1 MACRRNS
8 SSASRRTRSETYCS
22 VMASAAQ
29 VVVPLDGAAFGS
41 RLIAEWNEAQA
52 LLERLGLVV
61 AR

>member
-1 MACRRNS
+1 
-8 SSASRRTRSETYCS
+8 
-22 VMASAAQ
+22 MASAAQ